1 MKTADREH
9 RLLGRIRPWDA
20 LIILLRL
27 PVSPQP
33 LTSHLFLFPHLPYS
47 YGFGPGVFY
56 FLPWLDMRVPWLSLS
71 PLVPRSI

>member
-1 MKTADREH
+1 MRTADREH
-9 RLLGRIRPWDA
+9 RLLGRIRSWDA

-33 LTSHLFLFPHLPYS
+33 LTSHLPYS

-56 FLPWLDMRVPWLSLS
+56 FSSLAGYANSLALS

>member
-27 PVSPQP
+27 PVSPYP
-33 LTSHLFLFPHLPYS
+33 LTSHLFLSPRPPHS
-47 YGFGPGVFY
+47 YGFGPGVFS
-56 FLPWLDMRVPWLSLS
+56 WLALS